1 MEVDATGSAWCA
13 GSVADVFETLRR
25 ELDLPPAERSDDF
38 PDDVLAEA
46 EQVAARGPLATT
58 DRTDLAFVTIDPP
71 GAMDL
76 DQAVHLERRDGG
88 FRVHYAIADLGVVP
102 LGGAID
108 AEARRRGQTIYLP
121 DGRVPL
127 HPPVLSEGAL
137 SLLPDQVRGAV
148 LWTIDL
154 DADGVA
160 VGHHVERA
168 LVRSVARLD
177 YETVQAG
184 ADAGRLHPSIAAL
197 PEVGRLRRAVR
208 VAAGALELGLPDQ
221 EVVPDEA
228 TSGGW
233 RAVWRARREADD
245 WNAEISLLTGTVAA
259 SIMLEARAGLL
270 RTLPDPDPRDVRR
283 FLDRA
288 RALGVDAGDDP
299 AALLD
304 RLDADDVTHLAVMTD
319 ATRLLRGAS
328 FAAFD
333 GELPATTGHAGVGAP
348 YAQVTAPLRR
358 LADRFASEVCLAVS
372 SGGEVPTA
380 LREALPSIPD
390 AMRASDA
397 LASRATR
404 GALDLVEASM
414 LAPLVG
420 RTLEALVVDVDG
432 QDADVML
439 LEPAVLVAT
448 EAGAGSARLRE
459 GERRQVRVVD
469 ADPRAGVVHLTPT
482 D

>member
-1 MEVDATGSAWCA
+1 M
-13 GSVADVFETLRR
+13 FETLRR

-58 DRTDLAFVTIDPP
+58 DRSDLPFVTIDPP

-88 FRVHYAIADLGVVP
+88 FRVHYAIADLGVIP

-154 DADGVA
+154 GPDGTV
-160 VGHHVERA
+160 VGHDLERA
-168 LVRSVARLD
+168 LVRSVARFD
-177 YETVQAG
+177 YETVQAD
-184 ADAGRLHPSIAAL
+184 ADAGRLHPSIATL

-221 EVVPDEA
+221 EVGRTDDGE
-228 TSGGW
+228 GW
-233 RAVWRARREADD
+233 RATWRTRRDADD

-259 SIMLEARAGLL
+259 SIMLEAEVGLL

-288 RALGVDAGDDP
+288 RALGVAGPDDTDP

-304 RLDADDVTHLAVMTD
+304 RLDPADPTHLAVMTD

-328 FAAFD
+328 YEAFD
-333 GELPATTGHAGVGAP
+333 GTPPEVVGHAGIGLP

-358 LADRFASEVCLAVS
+358 LADRFAAEVCLSLSAGAV
-372 SGGEVPTA
+372 PPDDLRTA
-380 LREALPSIPD
+380 LPD
-390 AMRASDA
+390 VPPAMAASDA
-397 LASRATR
+397 LASRADR
-404 GALDLVEASM
+404 EVLGRVEAAM
-414 LAPLVG
+414 LAPLAG
-420 RTLEALVVDVDG
+420 QDLDALVVDVDERG
-432 QDADVML
+432 ADVML
-439 LEPAVLVAT
+439 LAPAVLAT
-448 EAGAGSARLRE
+448 IGLDDGAGRLRE
-459 GERRQVRVVD
+459 GDRRRVRVVS
-469 ADPRAGVVHLTPT
+469 ADVEAGVVHLTPIE
-482 D
+482 

>member
-1 MEVDATGSAWCA
+1 MRCA
-13 GSVADVFETLRR
+13 DTVASVFETLRR
-25 ELDLPPAERSDDF
+25 ELDLPAAERSDDF
-38 PDDVLAEA
+38 PPDVLAEA

-58 DRTDLAFVTIDPP
+58 DRTELPFVTIDPP

-76 DQAVHLERRDGG
+76 DQAVHLEHRDDG
-88 FRVHYAIADLGVVP
+88 FRVHYAIADLGGIE

-108 AEARRRGQTIYLP
+108 AEARRRGQTVYLP

-127 HPPVLSEGAL
+127 HPPVLSEGVL

-154 DADGVA
+154 DAGGA
-160 VGHHVERA
+160 VMGHHVERA
-168 LVRSVARLD
+168 LVRSVARFD
-177 YETVQAG
+177 YETVQAD
-184 ADAGRLHPSIAAL
+184 ADAGRLHPSIEVL

-221 EVVPDEA
+221 EVVRTDDGE
-228 TSGGW
+228 GW
-233 RAVWRARREADD
+233 RAVWRTRRDADD

-259 SIMLEARAGLL
+259 SMMLESRVGLL

-288 RALGVDAGDDP
+288 RALGVAGPDDTDP

-304 RLDADDVTHLAVMTD
+304 RLDPADPTHLAVMTD

-328 FAAFD
+328 YEAFD
-333 GELPATTGHAGVGAP
+333 GTLPEVVGHAGIGLP

-358 LADRFASEVCLAVS
+358 LADRFATAVCLSVAA
-372 SGGEVPTA
+372 EA
-380 LREALPSIPD
+380 ALPDDLRAALPD
-390 AMRASDA
+390 VPPAMAASDA
-397 LASRATR
+397 LASRADR
-404 GALDLVEASM
+404 EVLGRVEAAM
-414 LAPLVG
+414 LAALVG
-420 RTLEALVVDVDG
+420 QDLDALVVDVDERG
-432 QDADVML
+432 ADVML
-439 LEPAVLVAT
+439 LVPAVLAAIAP
-448 EAGAGSARLRE
+448 ESGAGRLRE
-459 GERRQVRVVD
+459 GERRRVRVDSVD
-469 ADPRAGVVHLTPT
+469 VEVGVVHLTPL

>member
-1 MEVDATGSAWCA
+1 MRCA

-58 DRTDLAFVTIDPP
+58 DRTDLPFVTIDPP

-76 DQAVHLERRDGG
+76 DQAVHLKRRDGG

-108 AEARRRGQTIYLP
+108 TEARRRGQTIYLP

-154 DADGVA
+154 DADGVV

-168 LVRSVARLD
+168 LVRSVARFD
-177 YETVQAG
+177 YATVQAD

-221 EVVPDEA
+221 EVVQDEGA
-228 TSGGW
+228 GAGERW
-233 RAVWRARREADD
+233 RATWRTRRAADD

-259 SIMLEARAGLL
+259 SIMLEAQVGLL

-380 LREALPSIPD
+380 LREALPSVPD

-404 GALDLVEASM
+404 GVLDRVEASM

-420 RTLEALVVDVDG
+420 QELEALVVDVDG
-432 QDADVML
+432 HDADVML
-439 LEPAVLVAT
+439 IEPAVLVGT
-448 EAGAGSARLRE
+448 DAGAGSARLRE
-459 GERRQVRVVD
+459 GERRQVRVVA
-469 ADPRAGVVHLTPT
+469 ADPEAGVVHLTPSE
-482 D
+482 

>member
-1 MEVDATGSAWCA
+1 MRCA
-13 GSVADVFETLRR
+13 GSVAHVFETLRR
-25 ELDLPPAERSDDF
+25 ELDLPAAERSDDF

-46 EQVAARGPLATT
+46 EEVAARGPLATT
-58 DRTDLAFVTIDPP
+58 DRTGLPFVTIDPP

-108 AEARRRGQTIYLP
+108 TEARRRGQTIYLP

-154 DADGVA
+154 DVDGAVVA
-160 VGHHVERA
+160 HRVERA

-177 YETVQAG
+177 YATVQAD
-184 ADAGRLHPSIAAL
+184 ADAGRLHPSIEAL
-197 PEVGRLRRAVR
+197 RDVGRLRRAAR

-233 RAVWRARREADD
+233 RAVWRVRREADD

-259 SIMLEARAGLL
+259 SIMLEARVGLL
-270 RTLPDPDPRDVRR
+270 RTLPDPDPRDVQR
-283 FLDRA
+283 FLARA

-304 RLDADDVTHLAVMTD
+304 GLDADDVTHLAVMTD

-333 GELPATTGHAGVGAP
+333 GEPPATPGHVGVGAP

-372 SGGEVPTA
+372 SGGEVPAA
-380 LREALPSIPD
+380 LREALPSVPD

-397 LASRATR
+397 LASRASR
-404 GALDLVEASM
+404 GVLDRVEASM
-414 LAPLVG
+414 LAPFVG
-420 RTLEALVVDVDG
+420 QELEALVVDVDG

-448 EAGAGSARLRE
+448 DPGTGSNRLRE
-459 GERRQVRVVD
+459 GERRQVRVVA
-469 ADPRAGVVHLTPT
+469 ADPAAGVVHLTPA
-482 D
+482 